1 MAFNEIALKAL
12 QDVVGEENAS
22 TDRVLCQAYSRVQ
35 WTADGCIQ
43 RNEMKDTMRP
53 DCLVLPSS
61 TEEVQSIYK
70 LANRYDF
77 IVIPRGSGMINAAFP
92 NPTQRMIGKPICI
105 IDPKRMDKIIKID
118 ANNMYAVIEPY
129 VCFAALQ
136 AEAMKVGCMAP
147 SPPAGSQISA
157 LANIQ
162 WHGAYGNSWLS
173 GLGSNQLLSFELVLP
188 NGELLKSGSI
198 SQQGPEEDWIWNDGP
213 GPDLRGFYRGAQ
225 FGHAGGMGMVTKI
238 STRLFPWP
246 GPTVF
251 PTNGNAVEKESHFT
265 KDRIRWYM
273 IDVPEKIKEYP
284 KFEEEQLRWSCDLHY
299 EIARAELAIV
309 VQHNAKQFMM
319 TWAARSK
326 EEFHKGAN
334 EEFYPRG
341 YNIIA
346 LSSLTSLE
354 QLEYEEKVLKSI
366 VAKMGGSFLSET
378 SKDPM
383 DCERYK
389 VWMRITND
397 WIRTGHSMR
406 LSRPSDCFH
415 QGTACLDSIDAVT
428 DEILRANR
436 QQRKELT
443 ELQKGKDLL
452 PISFYG
458 GWISPIEKGYGAL
471 MTTDLWPEQEPEK
484 AAQAIQLL
492 FGSLMGMLATKSAG
506 ATVCL
511 LGPAYDLLGPQFYNV
526 HLMVKAMKREF
537 DPNNISNP
545 PYATS
550 PDVVNPKQL
559 SELTKVL

>member
-1 MAFNEIALKAL
+1 
-12 QDVVGEENAS
+12 
-22 TDRVLCQAYSRVQ
+22 
-35 WTADGCIQ
+35 
-43 RNEMKDTMRP
+43 MKTSMRP
-53 DCLVLPSS
+53 DCIVLPSS
-61 TEEVQSIYK
+61 TEDVQSIYK
-70 LANRYDF
+70 LANRYGF

-105 IDPKRMDKIIKID
+105 IDPKRMDKVLKVD
-118 ANNMYAVIEPY
+118 PLNMYAVIEPY

-173 GLGSNQLLSFELVLP
+173 ALGANQLLSFEVVLP
-188 NGELLKSGSI
+188 NGEILRSGSI

-213 GPDLRGFYRGAQ
+213 GPDLRGFFRGAQ

-246 GPTVF
+246 GPSVF
-251 PTNGNAVEKESHFT
+251 PTNGNAVEKESHFP
-265 KDRIRWYM
+265 KDKIRWYM
-273 IDVPEKIKEYP
+273 IDVPDKIKEYP

-319 TWAARSK
+319 SWAARSK

-334 EEFYPRG
+334 SEFFPRG
-341 YNIIA
+341 YNIVA
-346 LSSLTSLE
+346 LSSITSVD
-354 QLEYEEKVLKSI
+354 QLDYEEKVLKTI
-366 VAKMGGSFLSET
+366 VEKMGGSFLGED

-383 DCERYK
+383 DRERYIS
-389 VWMRITND
+389 WMRITND

-436 QQRKELT
+436 QQRKELV
-443 ELQKGKDLL
+443 ELGKGKDLL

-458 GWISPIEKGYGAL
+458 GWISPTEKGYGAL

-492 FGSLMGMLATKSAG
+492 FGSLQGMLNNKSAG

-511 LGPAYDLLGPQFYNV
+511 LGPAYDLLGPQFFNV
-526 HLMVKAMKREF
+526 HMLVKAMKREF

-545 PYATS
+545 PYATT
-550 PDVVNPKQL
+550 PDVVNPMQL
-559 SELTKVL
+559 AEMTKVL